1 MRRSLLLLAVLA
13 VGASVAPD
21 AGATTGSWVRKAD
34 MPVGEQNAAIAK
46 DVGEIYVIGGLED
59 ERIVRVYDPG
69 TNTWTQAT
77 YKLPK
82 GRWGAAAA
90 TVHGHILLFG
100 GGRGDFDFV
109 GNRNIYDVDPTAGTV
124 ASRARAPVR
133 LELASA
139 IHIPNSDR
147 VLVVGGHEQQEG
159 GPRLRHTPVF
169 VYDASQDAWHRRANL
184 PVTRSLIGGTL
195 VASRHHIYY
204 YGGLVDIAFGPISRA
219 VFRYNRRSDRWT
231 RVATLPMGT
240 NVPAPAATGA
250 DGRIYIVGSLERPLR
265 AGLRPRDRRL
275 VGRPHDSV
283 HARAAQRDRPGRHHL
298 RHGRRIQLTGR
309 DVHRRMELGAADDA
323 LNPVAHCC
331 ITASVMASMAASRDA
346 SSSLSP

>member
-13 VGASVAPD
+13 VAASVAPD
-21 AGATTGSWVRKAD
+21 AGATAGSWVRKAD

-90 TVHGHILLFG
+90 TVHGHILLLG

-147 VLVVGGHEQQEG
+147 VLVVGGHEQQEA

-240 NVPAPAATGA
+240 NVTAPAATGA
-250 DGRIYIVGSLERPLR
+250 DGRIYIVGSDLSNGRSVLVFDPATAAWS
-265 AGLRPRDRRL
+265 AGRTIPSTQGPR
-275 VGRPHDSV
+275 S
-283 HARAAQRDRPGRHHL
+283 AIA
-298 RHGRRIQLTGR
+298 
-309 DVHRRMELGAADDA
+309 LGGTIYAMGGGYNSQGETFIAGWNWA
-323 LNPVAHCC
+323 LP
-331 ITASVMASMAASRDA
+331 TT
-346 SSSLSP
+346 P